1 MSRSTLLSYTDLFH
15 EDEGTGKALVFVPG
29 LGATHE
35 MFKPQVDAFRGSHRL
50 IRPDLRGNGRSARLV
65 GPIGTILD
73 RQCDDMAALLD
84 HLGIIRV
91 VMIGVSY
98 GGTVALHFALRHPD
112 RLAGLVIVD
121 SFAELRITQPMEA
134 LLLAGS
140 YLTIWTYYLPR
151 PLLKS
156 MARLFYR
163 RWPTALAAIPALV
176 EGFRPT
182 EAVLQ
187 SLAMCRVDAVRHLG
201 RVQCHA
207 LGVVGD
213 ATKTGV
219 RLMQRAMS
227 SIPNSRLEVVRDSFD
242 PTNLCQPGEFNRL
255 LAGFLSEI
263 GW

>member
-1 MSRSTLLSYTDLFH
+1 MISTGGSFLS
-15 EDEGTGKALVFVPG
+15 VWRMVPFI
-29 LGATHE
+29 T
-35 MFKPQVDAFRGSHRL
+35 
-50 IRPDLRGNGRSARLV
+50 
-65 GPIGTILD
+65 TIL
-73 RQCDDMAALLD
+73 
-84 HLGIIRV
+84 
-91 VMIGVSY
+91 
-98 GGTVALHFALRHPD
+98 PK
-112 RLAGLVIVD
+112 
-121 SFAELRITQPMEA
+121 FAERRKP
-134 LLLAGS
+134 
-140 YLTIWTYYLPR
+140 
-151 PLLKS
+151 PLCE
-156 MARLFYR
+156 
-163 RWPTALAAIPALV
+163 PTHVEKVQLQNLV

>member
-1 MSRSTLLSYTDLFH
+1 
-15 EDEGTGKALVFVPG
+15 
-29 LGATHE
+29 
-35 MFKPQVDAFRGSHRL
+35 
-50 IRPDLRGNGRSARLV
+50 
-65 GPIGTILD
+65 
-73 RQCDDMAALLD
+73 
-84 HLGIIRV
+84 
-91 VMIGVSY
+91 
-98 GGTVALHFALRHPD
+98 
-112 RLAGLVIVD
+112 
-121 SFAELRITQPMEA
+121 
-134 LLLAGS
+134 
-140 YLTIWTYYLPR
+140 
-151 PLLKS
+151 

-163 RWPTALAAIPALV
+163 RWPPALAVIPALV